1 MPPRS
6 FLGLFLLI
14 FWLIGRNLSVM
25 DNKPKNYAF
34 IDASNLIYG
43 VWKFED
49 WKVDCKK
56 LIKYLR
62 ERYGMEEFYYYAGVN
77 SIDEKQKAF
86 YKKLEE
92 FGYSLRLKEVS
103 LYHQE
108 DGSIVRKANC
118 DVDLTFDA
126 MRHFSKIKKAMFLT
140 GDGDFY
146 PLMEYFLENKI
157 EIAVISSGKR
167 TSRKIKQLL
176 GNKFI
181 DIRSLKT
188 ILEFKK

>member
-1 MPPRS
+1 
-6 FLGLFLLI
+6 
-14 FWLIGRNLSVM
+14 M
-25 DNKPKNYAF
+25 DKQLKNYAF

-43 VWKFED
+43 VWKFEN

-56 LIKYLR
+56 LIKYLK
-62 ERYGMEEFYYYAGVN
+62 ERYGMEEFYYYAG
-77 SIDEKQKAF
+77 IDKENKKQIAF

-92 FGYSLRLKEVS
+92 FGYFLRLKEVS
-103 LYHQE
+103 LYSQE

-126 MRHFSKIKKAMFLT
+126 MRIFSQIKKAMFLT
-140 GDGDFY
+140 GDGDFC
-146 PLMEYFLENKI
+146 PLMEYFIENKI
-157 EIAVISSGKR
+157 EISVISSGKR

-181 DIRSLKT
+181 DIRSLKSV
-188 ILEFKK
+188 LEFKNND

>member
-1 MPPRS
+1 
-6 FLGLFLLI
+6 
-14 FWLIGRNLSVM
+14 M
-25 DNKPKNYAF
+25 DKQLKNYAF

-56 LIKYLR
+56 LIKYLK
-62 ERYGMEEFYYYAGVN
+62 ERYGIEEFYYYAG
-77 SIDEKQKAF
+77 IDRGNDKQAVF

-92 FGYSLRLKEVS
+92 FGYFLRLKEVS

-118 DVDLTFDA
+118 DVDLTFDV
-126 MRHFSKIKKAMFLT
+126 MRNFTKIDRAMFLT

-146 PLMEYFLENKI
+146 PLMKYFTECKI
-157 EIAVISSGKR
+157 EIAVIASGKR

-176 GNKFI
+176 GSKFI
-181 DIRSLKT
+181 DIRSLRNV
-188 ILEFKK
+188 LEFKNNKRGLD